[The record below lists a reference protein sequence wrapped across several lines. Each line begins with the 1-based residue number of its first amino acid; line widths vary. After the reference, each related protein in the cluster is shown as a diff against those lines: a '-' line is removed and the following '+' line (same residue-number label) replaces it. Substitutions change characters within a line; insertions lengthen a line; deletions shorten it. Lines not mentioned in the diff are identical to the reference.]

1 MSQKTENKLLRQ
13 ITIFLNIVFFACVAW
28 FLYKA
33 VKFVYLKKL
42 PSAEKLNGGSA
53 KIPFKIVE
61 KHASSDRFTE
71 KISPEIVSNGD
82 DKSVRKF
89 IKGDIELIEQQ
100 LDAALIAV
108 KSGKCDY
115 AEKSVVR
122 ASKEEDDHLIVIH
135 CRNGKKLSISAKK
148 TMKHELARSKNERQP
163 DMRTATAICQETAAE
178 HIKEIGD
185 NIAFSESDFYDKS
198 QPIHKLEYVKFIE
211 RRTQKQYFFQAQC
224 DFRLSGFRSIHYLK
238 QHTSSGGDYKEVYK
252 GNEQ

>member
-1 MSQKTENKLLRQ
+1 MSKKTENKLLRQ

-82 DKSVRKF
+82 DKSLRKF
-89 IKGDIELIEQQ
+89 KKGEAELIEQQ

-122 ASKEEDDHLIVIH
+122 TSKEEDDHLIVIH

-148 TMKHELARSKNERQP
+148 AMKHELARSKNEREP
-163 DMRTATAICQETAAE
+163 DMRTVTAICQETAAE

-185 NIAFSESDFYDKS
+185 NIAFSENDSYSNYKLTN
-198 QPIHKLEYVKFIE
+198 KLEYVKFIE
-211 RRTQKQYFFQAQC
+211 RRTQKQYFFQVQC
-224 DFRLSGFRSIHYLK
+224 TFYLSGFRIIDYLK
-238 QHTSSGGDYKEVYK
+238 LHTPSGGDYKEVYK
-252 GNEQ
+252 ENAQ